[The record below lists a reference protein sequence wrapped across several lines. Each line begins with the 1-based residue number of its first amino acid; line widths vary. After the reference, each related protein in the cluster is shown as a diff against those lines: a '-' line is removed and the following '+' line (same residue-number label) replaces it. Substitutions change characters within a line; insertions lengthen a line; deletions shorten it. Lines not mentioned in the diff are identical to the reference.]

1 TAAAPLADPRARLGV
16 ALWFHAQ
23 NGLAPEAVRPAPGVE
38 AFPGAVAADAPRV
51 TRRLTVAAG
60 PGWRSTGLYVP
71 AGEVV
76 RLVRVGAGAPWTVR
90 VGCHTDR
97 LWAQPRWSR
106 WPEVAG
112 RWTLDAD
119 ELRVASPFG
128 GLLYLEPGRGSGALT
143 VEVTGAVEA
152 PTVDLTDPESI
163 AAWRARRLAPGPWAE
178 LHARHL
184 SLTVPSASIRA
195 LDDPAPILRFW
206 DRVLACYAELGQR
219 PLPARAERFVADVQ
233 LSGGYMH
240 SGYPIVTHLDV
251 ATPQGGR
258 PPLVLDLERLEREG
272 SWGHFHELGHNH
284 QQRAWTFAGTT
295 EVTCNLFTLYVMDTV
310 VGIEPWEHPWL
321 ASGRTKVADY
331 LAQGAPYPRWTREP
345 DLALAFYAEVQRAFG
360 WAPFQAAFRA
370 YREQGLDPA
379 TDAEKRDRWLLELS
393 RAVGRDLGPHFERW
407 GIPTSAEARAQL
419 GDLPPWQPE

>member
-1 TAAAPLADPRARLGV
+1 M
-16 ALWFHAQ
+16 
-23 NGLAPEAVRPAPGVE
+23 RPAPGVE

-119 ELRVASPFG
+119 ELRVASLVR
-128 GLLYLEPGRGSGALT
+128 GLALPRARPRQRRADRRGHGRGRGADGRPHRPR
-143 VEVTGAVEA
+143 EHC
-152 PTVDLTDPESI
+152 
-163 AAWRARRLAPGPWAE
+163 RLARAAPGARALAE

-233 LSGGYMH
+233 LSPAATCTRATR
-240 SGYPIVTHLDV
+240 SDSTFDV

-419 GDLPPWQPE
+419 RDLPPWQPE